1 MSASIIDGKKIAAEI
16 QSEISVQVR
25 RFVAKYGIKPGLAFI
40 LVGEDPAS
48 QIYVQMKGKAC
59 DEVGF
64 YSVTERL
71 PADVRESDV
80 INIIHKFNQD
90 SSIHGILIQLPLP
103 PHVNEQ
109 KIIES
114 IDPSKD
120 VDGFHPY
127 NVGKMVLGLPSL
139 RPCTPSGIQELL
151 VRSGHNPKGKHVVV
165 VGRSNIVG
173 KPVANILFQKQMNAD
188 AIVTVAHT
196 GAEDISSFTKMADIL
211 IVSMGKPNSITGDML
226 KKGVIVVDVGI
237 NRIADTSSPKG
248 YRIVGDVDFESAN
261 KVAYAITP
269 VPGGVGPMTIAML
282 LRNTFDAAKNIQKTI
297 RHS

>member
-261 KVAYAITP
+261 KVAHAITP

>member
-1 MSASIIDGKKIAAEI
+1 MSASIIDGKKIATEI

-25 RFVAKYGIKPGLAFI
+25 QFVAKYGIKPGLAFI

-71 PADVRESDV
+71 LENAPESEVLGV
-80 INIIHKFNQD
+80 IEKFNRD

-103 PHVNEQ
+103 PQINEQ
-109 KIIES
+109 KMIES
-114 IDPSKD
+114 IDPMKD

-127 NVGKMVLGLPSL
+127 NVGKMVLGLPTL

-173 KPVANILFQKQMNAD
+173 KPVANILLQKQMNAD

-196 GAEDISSFTKMADIL
+196 GTKDLSSYTKMADIL
-211 IVSMGKPNSITGDML
+211 IVSMGKPNSITGEML
-226 KKGVIVVDVGI
+226 KEGVIVVDVGI

-261 KVAYAITP
+261 KIAHAITP

-282 LRNTFDAAKNIQKTI
+282 LKNTLDAAQNIEKTN